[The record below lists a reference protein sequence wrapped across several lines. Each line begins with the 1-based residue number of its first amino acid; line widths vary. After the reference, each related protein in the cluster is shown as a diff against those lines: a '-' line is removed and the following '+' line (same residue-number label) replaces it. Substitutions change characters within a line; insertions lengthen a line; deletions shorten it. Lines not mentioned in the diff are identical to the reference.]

1 MKGRKSLS
9 AILILAMV
17 LTFAIPVSA
26 FGATSFSDAR
36 GHWAE
41 SYINKAVSKG
51 IVTGYP
57 DGKFRPDAPVT
68 RAEFITMVNKA
79 LGNRGSA
86 SVNFSDTP
94 AFEWYYQAVAKAV
107 AAAYTGGYDD
117 GTFRP
122 DAKISRQEAA
132 VMISRIVPTYGY
144 SASIGKFKDSAKV
157 ASWAASSL
165 SKVNGKGYIGAYDDG
180 LLHPE
185 DSLTRA
191 QTAKIITDIIDK
203 ENIVTTA
210 TTISKDGTTLSGKI
224 YSNGVTVS
232 KNLDDG
238 EATISN
244 CVVIGTL
251 SVQGGGEETV
261 TVQNSRVANAT
272 VSRSDDPVRLLLK
285 GETTVNTLNAER
297 TATIET
303 SSLAGGDFG
312 EGAKVINLQGSSK
325 ITLIGNFPK
334 VNIDGRTAELILDS
348 GTITDLDVTASGRD
362 AGITV
367 ESRATVTKATVN
379 AQASFRGEG
388 TIRTMDVEANN
399 VTYEK
404 KPGSLN
410 VGRGVTI
417 KPELVAATAGKFD
430 PKDGETGVKDSVN
443 PTITFNSRT
452 ETRKGDRIDS
462 EYLENNI
469 VFKRNSSKGADVPF
483 SARINSAN
491 TIITITP
498 EEDLVDGKYYLGFA
512 KSAFRSYDTEEAL
525 IASYVTWTVGN
536 VSEDVTFKPDN
547 GEKNVSKSIKPTLT
561 FNEAIETYGGKE
573 ILKSRL
579 DDMIDDDDLYLYKGT
594 SKSNRLDSSDASI
607 NSAKKVITISP
618 GELSEGEYTLGFKA
632 STFRTE
638 ADGKR
643 ISASSVKFTVG
654 NPAPTVSF
662 SPANGATNIGLN
674 SSISITFSERMYNS
688 SGKSDSA
695 SLDQTYLDGAISV
708 KDGSTTL
715 TTGKSFGSGY
725 TRVTIYPPTG
735 GWVQGKTY
743 TVNVNANKFRNSS
756 GAYVVQST
764 STFKTVQIT
773 ALNFSYPTP
782 SSLTVGTFAS
792 LTPNISGGTSPYTYK
807 ITGTL
812 PIGLSFNTSTGGIAG
827 TPSTAELGKLVT
839 ITVTDSTKPT
849 ALTKTITINFP
860 PVNAAGIHIL
870 IPKGNVGLKYTGSEL
885 TGVELATGYALG
897 GVFKATNAGSYTA
910 TANLQSGYKWID
922 GSTAEKT
929 INWSIAKADGPVAP
943 NGLAGTAPTTY
954 GGSDGKITGTTAN
967 MEYKKDTDGTYKTC
981 AKGETGAISA
991 GTYYVRVKVTDK
1003 ENINLGKDTTVTIS
1017 EGSTDPTDPKD
1028 PIDPTDPKD
1037 PIDPTDPKD
1046 PKDPTNPEGGEGT
1059 TEGTGGSEGTGEGGG
1074 TSSPGSSDGET
1085 PIGNI

>member
-1 MKGRKSLS
+1 MRVTEINEIKGKGNKEMKGRKSLS

-203 ENIVTTA
+203 ENIVTNA

-312 EGAKVINLQGSSK
+312 EGAKAINLQGSSK
-325 ITLIGNFPK
+325 ITLIGSFPK

-362 AGITV
+362 ASITV
-367 ESRATVTKATVN
+367 ESKATVTNAKVN
-379 AQASFRGEG
+379 AQAAFRGVG
-388 TIRTMDVEANN
+388 TIRTMNVEANN

-404 KPGSLN
+404 KPGSLT
-410 VGRGVTI
+410 VGRGVTV
-417 KPELVAATAGKFD
+417 KPELVTATAGKFD
-430 PKDGETGVKDSVN
+430 PKDGETGVKGSVN

-452 ETRKGDRIDS
+452 ETGKGDKIDS
-462 EYLENNI
+462 EYLESNI
-469 VFKRNSSKGADVPF
+469 VFRKNTSSGAKVPF
-483 SARINSAN
+483 TAKINSAN
-491 TIITITP
+491 TVITIMP
-498 EEDLVDGKYYLGFA
+498 DEDLDEGKYYLGFA
-512 KSAFRSYDTEEAL
+512 KSAFRNYDTTEAL
-525 IASYVTWTVGN
+525 IASNATWTVGN
-536 VSEDVTFKPDN
+536 VSDEVTFKPAN
-547 GEKNVSKSIKPTLT
+547 GDKNVSKTISPTMT
-561 FNEAIETYGGKE
+561 FKSEIETYSGRE
-573 ILKSRL
+573 ITRSQL
-579 DDMIDDDDLYLYKGT
+579 DDMIEDDDLYLYKGT
-594 SKSNRLDSSDASI
+594 SKSNWFDSGDATI
-607 NSAKKVITISP
+607 NTAKKIITISP
-618 GELSEGEYTLGFKA
+618 GTLDEGEYTLGFEA
-632 STFRTE
+632 NTFRTKE
-638 ADGKR
+638 DSKR
-643 ISASSVKFTVG
+643 LTASSIKFTVG

-662 SPANGATNIGLN
+662 SPSNGATNIGLN
-674 SSISITFSERMYNS
+674 SSISITFSERVYNS
-688 SGKSDSA
+688 SGKSDSTG
-695 SLDQTYLDGAISV
+695 LNQTYLDGAVTV

-715 TTGKSFGSGY
+715 TTVKSFNSGY
-725 TRVTIYPPTG
+725 TRLTISPPTG
-735 GWVQGKTY
+735 GWVTGKTY
-743 TVNVNANKFRNSS
+743 TVTVNASKFRNSS
-756 GAYVVQST
+756 GAYAAQST
-764 STFKTVQIT
+764 STFKTAAPVAT
-773 ALNFSYPTP
+773 LSA
-782 SSLTVGTFAS
+782 LTVNGTNI
-792 LTPNISGGTSPYTYK
+792 LTSKAITVPYGTETVKIIATANDAQATVRIMKGSVSSGDGKATITWETNLTSGYRTTTTFDIY
-807 ITGTL
+807 
-812 PIGLSFNTSTGGIAG
+812 IAG
-827 TPSTAELGKLVT
+827 TKWGSINVTKEGPNTGKLT
-839 ITVTDSTKPT
+839 TEI
-849 ALTKTITINFP
+849 
-860 PVNAAGIHIL
+860 
-870 IPKGNVGLKYTGSEL
+870 
-885 TGVELATGYALG
+885 
-897 GVFKATNAGSYTA
+897 TNADNALSSVVISDSSDKVDSGKPWTTQTVYDALSKARSDAQTAKANVKTEGEVDAAVVALKAAISTFDSGKQWGTKEVLVKTELSKLINDANTLKSDTQASTDGSGVAPGVYWATQGNIDAFGTA
-910 TANLQSGYKWID
+910 ILNAEGVILSATTQPQLNDAKANLQAAYDIFDSGR
-922 GSTAEKT
+922 T
-929 INWSIAKADGPVAP
+929 
-943 NGLAGTAPTTY
+943 
-954 GGSDGKITGTTAN
+954 
-967 MEYKKDTDGTYKTC
+967 
-981 AKGETGAISA
+981 
-991 GTYYVRVKVTDK
+991 KVVIP
-1003 ENINLGKDTTVTIS
+1003 EP
-1017 EGSTDPTDPKD
+1017 EPK
-1028 PIDPTDPKD
+1028 
-1037 PIDPTDPKD
+1037 
-1046 PKDPTNPEGGEGT
+1046 PEPEP
-1059 TEGTGGSEGTGEGGG
+1059 EPE
-1074 TSSPGSSDGET
+1074 P
-1085 PIGNI
+1085 